1 MVGLNVQEPETTC
14 DDPNCPFHGTLP
26 LRGQVLEGIVVSN
39 KAERTIS
46 VERSYYKFIKKYERY
61 EKRKSKINVHKPDC
75 LSVNVGDSVK
85 VAECRPLS
93 KTKHFVLVEVKRRV
107 IVMKALTSNVSK
119 ALPIGATLQCVDNT
133 GAREI
138 QIISVKGFKGVRRRL
153 DVAGVGDLVVASVKK
168 GTADMRREVVNAVVI
183 RQKRN
188 TCVLTDFVLN
198 LKIMQQLSSL
208 RKES

>member
-26 LRGQVLEGIVVSN
+26 LRGN

-93 KTKHFVLVEVKRRV
+93 KTKHFVLVEVK
-107 IVMKALTSNVSK
+107 
-119 ALPIGATLQCVDNT
+119 G
-133 GAREI
+133 E
-138 QIISVKGFKGVRRRL
+138 
-153 DVAGVGDLVVASVKK
+153 
-168 GTADMRREVVNAVVI
+168 
-183 RQKRN
+183 
-188 TCVLTDFVLN
+188 
-198 LKIMQQLSSL
+198 
-208 RKES
+208 

>member
-1 MVGLNVQEPETTC
+1 MITVNNLVHHEFIGLSVSVTSVSNKSLRLKGTVIDETKNTIKIEVDDVEKIIPKKGSIFIFELPTGEKVEINGNILSIRPEDRIKKDLKKYKYGDNMVGLNVQEPETTC

-93 KTKHFVLVEVKRRV
+93 KTKHFVLVEVK
-107 IVMKALTSNVSK
+107 
-119 ALPIGATLQCVDNT
+119 G
-133 GAREI
+133 E
-138 QIISVKGFKGVRRRL
+138 
-153 DVAGVGDLVVASVKK
+153 
-168 GTADMRREVVNAVVI
+168 
-183 RQKRN
+183 
-188 TCVLTDFVLN
+188 
-198 LKIMQQLSSL
+198 
-208 RKES
+208 

>member
-75 LSVNVGDSVK
+75 LCVNVGDSVK

-93 KTKHFVLVEVKRRV
+93 KTKHFVLVEVK
-107 IVMKALTSNVSK
+107 
-119 ALPIGATLQCVDNT
+119 G
-133 GAREI
+133 E
-138 QIISVKGFKGVRRRL
+138 
-153 DVAGVGDLVVASVKK
+153 
-168 GTADMRREVVNAVVI
+168 
-183 RQKRN
+183 
-188 TCVLTDFVLN
+188 
-198 LKIMQQLSSL
+198 
-208 RKES
+208 